1 MGTAASDSAG
11 LRLQAGA
18 LECCWKDG
26 RLGPVFVDGVEVWHG
41 VHFLLRDPHWRTP
54 ALRLEE
60 PTLAAQGE
68 GWRLQCRGRFDTL
81 PLVEVHLQVTGSPD
95 AHLRVAC
102 EAVAHEAVDVN
113 RLGLCLL
120 HPLSAAGTPVEVV
133 HDDGRVSRSTWPEL
147 VPPWPPFMLVRALRH
162 EYAPGAW
169 SQAVFEGDVFEVE
182 DQRNNTDASFKTYSR
197 SNLMPR
203 PYRLH
208 AGEVVRQSVD
218 LQVLSRPPAG
228 AGPGGSAKPPLQILG
243 PAAGPT
249 PSLGLEIEP
258 ADFQDAEA
266 LRRTMTALAL
276 LRPAHLHLP
285 WSLGH
290 ALFDPME
297 APGSVRAAEPSS
309 GAEASAQGR
318 DAHRSPVAGFEGLAQ
333 ALRAAGATLRLDLL
347 DVPPQGPWPALQQLA
362 QALATAGVE
371 TACVAVFPTT
381 RAAILSV
388 RSAFPQ
394 ARVGGGTPHYFAQLN
409 RAEHLPE
416 LDFLSFTT
424 CPIVHAADDGTVMG
438 TLTSLPG
445 LLRTL
450 QARHPG
456 VPVHVGP
463 SALAVRQSPLG
474 ESAPSDGFQPIPL
487 AARDPRQRTGFGAAW
502 WLGCLASLTHAGAE
516 SVSLF
521 SLRGPRGVLLEES
534 PEGPLL
540 QPRLTPAG
548 QLMAACGASR
558 DMGAW
563 RALLTDDPQRLAALW
578 VRDQGDE
585 REGAADAPPTP
596 AELAGGHFLVAHLG
610 AGQAQM
616 AWPIWFKLAGAGER
630 VVVNG
635 LHEESSPDRWGS
647 ASAATWNARPL
658 AAEAGK
664 PLTIALSAHE
674 VLCLSAG
681 RSP

>member
-1 MGTAASDSAG
+1 M
-11 LRLQAGA
+11 
-18 LECCWKDG
+18 
-26 RLGPVFVDGVEVWHG
+26 
-41 VHFLLRDPHWRTP
+41 
-54 ALRLEE
+54 
-60 PTLAAQGE
+60 
-68 GWRLQCRGRFDTL
+68 
-81 PLVEVHLQVTGSPD
+81 
-95 AHLRVAC
+95 
-102 EAVAHEAVDVN
+102 DVN

-169 SQAVFEGDVFEVE
+169 SQAVFEGDIFEVE

-218 LQVLSRPPAG
+218 LQVLSRPPTG
-228 AGPGGSAKPPLQILG
+228 VGSCGSAKPLLQILG

-290 ALFDPME
+290 DLSGLAGAL
-297 APGSVRAAEPSS
+297 
-309 GAEASAQGR
+309 
-318 DAHRSPVAGFEGLAQ
+318 EGLAQ
-333 ALRAAGATLRLDLL
+333 ALRAAGASLRLDLL

-362 QALATAGVE
+362 QALATAGVAP
-371 TACVAVFPTT
+371 ACVAVFPTT

-388 RSAFPQ
+388 RSAFPR

-463 SALAVRQSPLG
+463 SALAVRHSPLG
-474 ESAPSDGFQPIPL
+474 ETAPSDGFQAIPL

-502 WLGCLASLTHAGAE
+502 WLGCLASLTHAGAA
-516 SVSLF
+516 SVTLF
-521 SLRGPRGVLLEES
+521 SLRGPRGVLLEEP

-540 QPRLTPAG
+540 KPRLTPAG
-548 QLMAACGASR
+548 RLMAACGASR
-558 DMGAW
+558 GPGAW

-578 VRDQGDE
+578 VRDQSNE
-585 REGAADAPPTP
+585 REGAADAPPTS
-596 AELAGGHFLVAHLG
+596 AELAGGHLLVAHLG
-610 AGQAQM
+610 DERAEW
-616 AWPIWFKLAGAGER
+616 AWPIWFKFAGAGER

-635 LHEESSPDRWGS
+635 LHEENAPDRWGP
-647 ASAATWNARPL
+647 AAAATWNARPL

-681 RSP
+681 RAP